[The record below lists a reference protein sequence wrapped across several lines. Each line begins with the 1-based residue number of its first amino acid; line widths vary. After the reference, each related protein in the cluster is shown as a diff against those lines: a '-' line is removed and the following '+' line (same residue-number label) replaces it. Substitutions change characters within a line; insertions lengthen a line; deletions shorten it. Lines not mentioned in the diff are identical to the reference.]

1 MRHMFV
7 VMDLSYSM
15 EEKDLRPNRLT
26 CTKVVSL
33 MYIDWIDNIYLSIL
47 QAPNAARR
55 LTEMEHRER
64 L

>member
-33 MYIDWIDNIYLSIL
+33 MYIDWIDNIYLFCKH
-47 QAPNAARR
+47 PMR
-55 LTEMEHRER
+55 LDG
-64 L
+64 